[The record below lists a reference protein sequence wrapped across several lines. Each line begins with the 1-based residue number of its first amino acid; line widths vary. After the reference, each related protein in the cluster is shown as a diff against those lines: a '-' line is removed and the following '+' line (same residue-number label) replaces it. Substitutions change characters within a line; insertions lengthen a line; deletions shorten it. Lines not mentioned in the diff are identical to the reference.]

1 MNSGDICHG
10 VLEPQTFSWLNG
22 SSYGD
27 GRLSRRFGQQF
38 ATAPICSGTRLGQG
52 WEIGPRCRRPEI
64 ARKCG
69 AAVGQ
74 ERPSGKPG
82 GLFLLSS
89 LRANGSR
96 ECAPDDRLRCN
107 PKQHGK
113 NGFLRR
119 FAPGQGI
126 VGAFRS
132 PSVIV
137 REGGR
142 SSTPRALNSIAGP
155 YDYWMPAFA
164 GTTSVVILS
173 AFITAWSEATPAAR
187 RRERLL
193 HGGAVGRARFS
204 RS

>member
-1 MNSGDICHG
+1 MNSGDICHC

-27 GRLSRRFGQQF
+27 GRPSRRFGQQF

-96 ECAPDDRLRCN
+96 ECAPDDRLRDAI
-107 PKQHGK
+107 Q
-113 NGFLRR
+113 
-119 FAPGQGI
+119 
-126 VGAFRS
+126 
-132 PSVIV
+132 
-137 REGGR
+137 
-142 SSTPRALNSIAGP
+142 SSTERMDFFVASLRVRALSAL
-155 YDYWMPAFA
+155 
-164 GTTSVVILS
+164 SVLLPSSSAKADDPVRRALSILS
-173 AFITAWSEATPAAR
+173 LAPTITGCPPS
-187 RRERLL
+187 
-193 HGGAVGRARFS
+193 RARH
-204 RS
+204 R